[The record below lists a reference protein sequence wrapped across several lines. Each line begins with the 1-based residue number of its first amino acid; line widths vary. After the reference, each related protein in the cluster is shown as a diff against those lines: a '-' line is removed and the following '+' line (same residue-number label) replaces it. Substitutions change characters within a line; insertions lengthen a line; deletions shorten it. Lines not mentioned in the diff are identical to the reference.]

1 MAHKSGGGRVKQDE
15 PGVRAVTE
23 EAPAQSPRD
32 PAGPAPAD
40 APGDGS
46 AAGAGPGL
54 SLDTVRAGGSR
65 LLEFES
71 NSVLVATIVLAV
83 AIGVLHPEFFAWSQ
97 IKDVLAQSVYVG
109 ILAAGMAFLISMRE
123 IDLSVG
129 SVFGLSLIASALLMR
144 GGMNP
149 WLAAL
154 IGVLLGGGMG
164 LVNAALVQVITIPAI
179 VATLATL
186 SMFRGLALALSD
198 GQQVTGLPVQ
208 SSFFT
213 FLGGDMLGL
222 PVSVWVLIV
231 TGIVLTAVLRLTP
244 FGYRVR
250 SIGSNP
256 EAATFSGISIP
267 RVRVQALV
275 LMGLLGGLSGMMGL
289 AFFQSGDP
297 NVGSGFELQAIA
309 AAVIGGTPLRGGSA
323 TVVGAMFG
331 AILLGVVNSGLVY
344 FNVPINW
351 SAFATGAV
359 ILAAVSLD
367 SLLRR
372 RRRGQRSGLALTVL
386 VPPPGPATVPVSRR
400 VSMSSCL
407 PRSPRTALSAGFLVI
422 APSPSESPR
431 EAARTA
437 AARARARA
445 AAGRT
450 PPRTSRWR

>member
-1 MAHKSGGGRVKQDE
+1 MDAPARTPREPGTAAAAGEDPAAPPERAGGARLSLDAVRSGGGRV
-15 PGVRAVTE
+15 
-23 EAPAQSPRD
+23 
-32 PAGPAPAD
+32 
-40 APGDGS
+40 
-46 AAGAGPGL
+46 
-54 SLDTVRAGGSR
+54 
-65 LLEFES
+65 LEFES

-83 AIGVLHPEFFAWSQ
+83 VIGVLHPGFFAWSQ
-97 IKDVLAQSVYVG
+97 IKDVLSQSVYVG

-129 SVFGLSLIASALLMR
+129 SVFGLTLIVSALLMR

-154 IGVLLGGGMG
+154 LGILLGGGAG
-164 LVNAALVQVITIPAI
+164 LVNAMVVQVIAIPAI

-186 SMFRGLALALSD
+186 SMYRGLALALSN
-198 GQQVTGLPVQ
+198 GQQVTGLPTQ

-213 FLGGDMLGL
+213 FLGGDALGL

-231 TGIVLTAVLRLTP
+231 TGAVLTAILRLTP

-275 LMGLLGGLSGMMGL
+275 LMGLLGGLAGIMGL
-289 AFFQSGDP
+289 AFFSSGDP
-297 NVGSGFELQAIA
+297 NVGTGFELQAIA

-323 TVVGAMFG
+323 TVVGAMVG

-344 FNVPINW
+344 FNVPIDW

-367 SLLRR
+367 SLVRR
-372 RRRGQRSGLALTVL
+372 RRRGRRSRLAL
-386 VPPPGPATVPVSRR
+386 
-400 VSMSSCL
+400 
-407 PRSPRTALSAGFLVI
+407 
-422 APSPSESPR
+422 
-431 EAARTA
+431 
-437 AARARARA
+437 
-445 AAGRT
+445 
-450 PPRTSRWR
+450 

>member
-1 MAHKSGGGRVKQDE
+1 VSNAPAQAPRDPGETSG
-15 PGVRAVTE
+15 PGDGE
-23 EAPAQSPRD
+23 EAPA
-32 PAGPAPAD
+32 AGH
-40 APGDGS
+40 S
-46 AAGAGPGL
+46 PGL
-54 SLDTVRAGGSR
+54 SLDTLRAGGAR
-65 LLEFES
+65 GLDVES
-71 NSVLVATIVLAV
+71 GSVLVATIALAV
-83 AIGVLHPEFFAWSQ
+83 AIGILHPEFFAWSQ

-129 SVFGLSLIASALLMR
+129 SVFGLSLIVAALLMR

-149 WLAAL
+149 WLAAV

-164 LVNAALVQVITIPAI
+164 LVNAILVQVIAIPAI

-198 GQQVTGLPVQ
+198 GQQVTGLPTD

-213 FLGGDMLGL
+213 FLGGDALGL
-222 PVSVWVLIV
+222 PVSVWVLIA
-231 TGIVLTAVLRLTP
+231 TAIVLTAVLRLTP

-256 EAATFSGISIP
+256 EAARFSGISIP

-275 LMGLLGGLSGMMGL
+275 LMGLLAGLAGMMGL

-297 NVGSGFELQAIA
+297 NVGTGFELQAIA
-309 AAVIGGTPLRGGSA
+309 AAIIGGTPLRGGSA

-344 FNVPINW
+344 FDVPINW

-372 RRRGQRSGLALTVL
+372 RRRGQRSGLAL
-386 VPPPGPATVPVSRR
+386 
-400 VSMSSCL
+400 
-407 PRSPRTALSAGFLVI
+407 
-422 APSPSESPR
+422 
-431 EAARTA
+431 
-437 AARARARA
+437 
-445 AAGRT
+445 
-450 PPRTSRWR
+450 